1 MQSLIGQP
9 PSESSGDAR
18 TSAAPGELVKDS
30 DIQSFRRDVLE
41 ASMAQPVL
49 VDFWAPWCGP
59 CKQLTPAL
67 EKAVLA
73 ARGAVKLVKIDIDQ
87 NQQIAQQ
94 LRIASVPTVYAF
106 YQGQPVDG
114 FQGAL
119 PESQIKAFI
128 DQLIEAAGGQPNAD
142 IEALL
147 EQAEQL
153 RAGGQIEQA
162 AALYQQAVGLDPEN
176 VKAIAGLL
184 RCRLD
189 LGDSEG
195 VSQAMES
202 LSEELRATPELASIQ
217 ANLDLAA
224 AAAESGD
231 AAELRA
237 RLSADE
243 NDHEA
248 RFALAQACY
257 AAGQREEAAEA
268 LLEILRRQRDWNE
281 EAARKEL
288 LKYFEAWGP
297 SDPLTL
303 ATRRRLSS
311 LLFA

>member
-73 ARGAVKLVKIDIDQ
+73 ARGAVK
-87 NQQIAQQ
+87 AQQ

-189 LGDSEG
+189 LGDTEG